1 MTQLDSIIGKLR
13 AQFGSAIQAVDEF
26 RGETT
31 VTLAPKDVAP
41 VARFLRDDPELR
53 FDHLEDLTS
62 VDRSRYP
69 GMAGAPR
76 FAVVYQLLSTR
87 SGQRIRL
94 KAAVAGDN
102 PVVPTI
108 TGLWPGANWHERE

>member
-1 MTQLDSIIGKLR
+1 MAQTNSLIEKLR
-13 AQFGSAIQAVDEF
+13 TQFGNAIQAVDEF

-62 VDRSRYP
+62 VDR
-69 GMAGAPR
+69 
-76 FAVVYQLLSTR
+76 
-87 SGQRIRL
+87 
-94 KAAVAGDN
+94 
-102 PVVPTI
+102 
-108 TGLWPGANWHERE
+108 

>member
-1 MTQLDSIIGKLR
+1 MAQTNPTIEKLR
-13 AQFGSAIQAVDEF
+13 ARFGAAIQAVDEF

-53 FDHLEDLTS
+53 FDHLEDVSS

-69 GMAGAPR
+69 GLSAAPR
-76 FAVVYQLLSTR
+76 FAVVYQL
-87 SGQRIRL
+87 I
-94 KAAVAGDN
+94 
-102 PVVPTI
+102 
-108 TGLWPGANWHERE
+108 